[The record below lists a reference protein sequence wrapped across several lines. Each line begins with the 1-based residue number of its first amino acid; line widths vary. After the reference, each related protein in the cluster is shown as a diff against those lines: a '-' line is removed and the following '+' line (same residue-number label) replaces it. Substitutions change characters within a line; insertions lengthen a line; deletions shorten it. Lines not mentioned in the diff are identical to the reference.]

1 MSFQVRKKQFK
12 KESRLNRLLEIPK
25 EISTNEPRIVNMGF
39 NKMLIENYGVEEKDL
54 VLIVS
59 DERETCNFSL
69 GALRLQ
75 IAKEMNLIDQ
85 SKFHFL
91 WVVNWPLFELSLI
104 HISEPT
110 RP

>member
-1 MSFQVRKKQFK
+1 
-12 KESRLNRLLEIPK
+12 
-25 EISTNEPRIVNMGF
+25 
-39 NKMLIENYGVEEKDL
+39 MLIENYGVEEKDL

-85 SKFHFL
+85 SKFIFMGC
-91 WVVNWPLFELSLI
+91 
-104 HISEPT
+104 
-110 RP
+110 